1 MKKNNFAL
9 PVGII
14 DIGSNSVRL
23 MFTDGIFIKKNLI
36 TTRLGGGFL
45 DDGSLSV
52 GSMLTTVNAVKELK
66 NLALEMG
73 ANKVFAFATAAVRN
87 AKNQKEFTSLI
98 KEVCE
103 LKLDI
108 VSGETEAELAV
119 LGALNGENGCVI
131 DVGGASAEIACFN
144 GESVYY
150 KKSYNIGAVT
160 LYNECG
166 RIEKTVDECLNKVF
180 NEPFNISENTVKA
193 VGGTATSL
201 GAIYLGLEKYDS
213 NRVHNTYISLEE
225 LKKLKD
231 MLYTLTPNGI
241 FDKFAIDRKRADVIS
256 GGASIFLH
264 ILKKYNLSGFT
275 VSESDNLEGYLKKI
289 KG

>member
-9 PVGII
+9 PVGVI

-45 DDGSLSV
+45 SDGSLSA

-66 NLALEMG
+66 NLAVEMG
-73 ANKVFAFATAAVRN
+73 ANKVFAFATAAVRK
-87 AKNQKEFTSLI
+87 AKNKNEFTSLI

-103 LKLDI
+103 IDLDV
-108 VSGETEAELAV
+108 VSGELEAELAV
-119 LGALNGENGCVI
+119 LGALNGEKGCVI
-131 DVGGASAEIACFN
+131 DVGGASTEIAYFN

-166 RIEKTVDECLNKVF
+166 RDESAVNGLLNKIFIEQF
-180 NEPFNISENTVKA
+180 NYGENTVKA

-201 GAIYLGLEKYDS
+201 GAIFLGLEKYDS
-213 NRVHNTYISLEE
+213 NLVHNAYISQKELE
-225 LKKLKD
+225 KLKD
-231 MLYTLTPNGI
+231 TLYALTPNEI
-241 FDKFAIDRKRADVIS
+241 FNKFAIDKKRADIIS
-256 GGASIFLH
+256 GGASILLN

-289 KG
+289 NG

>member
-1 MKKNNFAL
+1 MKKNNFNF
-9 PVGII
+9 PVGVI
-14 DIGSNSVRL
+14 DVGSNSVRL

-36 TTRLGGGFL
+36 TTRLGSGFL
-45 DDGSLSV
+45 SDGSLSAN
-52 GSMLTTVNAVKELK
+52 SMLTTVNAINKLK

-73 ANKVFAFATAAVRN
+73 AKAVFAFATAAVRK
-87 AKNQKEFTSLI
+87 AKNQNEFTSLV

-103 LKLDI
+103 IDI
-108 VSGETEAELAV
+108 DIISGELEAELAV
-119 LGALNGENGCVI
+119 LGALNGEKGCVI

-144 GESVYY
+144 GDSVYY
-150 KKSYNIGAVT
+150 KKSYNIGTVS

-166 RIEKTVDECLNKVF
+166 RDETAVDNRLNIVF
-180 NEPFNISENTVKA
+180 DKEFTRYENTVKA

-201 GAIYLGLEKYDS
+201 GAIYLGLKEYDRE
-213 NRVHNTYISLEE
+213 RVHSTYISLEE

-231 MLYTLTPNGI
+231 TLYALTPSEI
-241 FDKFAIDRKRADVIS
+241 FNKFAIDRKRVDIIS

-264 ILKKYNLSGFT
+264 ILNKYNLSGFT